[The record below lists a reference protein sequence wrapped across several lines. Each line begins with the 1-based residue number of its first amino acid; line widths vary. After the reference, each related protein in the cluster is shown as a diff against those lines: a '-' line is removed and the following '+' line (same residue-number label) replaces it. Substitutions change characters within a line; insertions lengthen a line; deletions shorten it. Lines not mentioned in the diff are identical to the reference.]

1 MSAYEHNKQ
10 VTFVHIPKNAG
21 TSVIRWME
29 AFGDVTKYKSEH
41 YTAQT
46 MKVLYPESKTTFTV
60 VRNPWDR
67 VVSMYHFVQA
77 HMALMKERY
86 GIYDG
91 SITFDSYCRFGIHS
105 DSLAFWYRPTSNQV
119 EWFNDNIDHVLHYE
133 NLDKEF
139 DVIRTIYNS
148 RVPLPRLNT
157 TTHDDYRSYYTNSTR
172 NIIGDLFEDDVKRF
186 NYDF

>member
-1 MSAYEHNKQ
+1 MSAYDTTNKI
-10 VTFVHIPKNAG
+10 TYIHIPKNAG
-21 TSVIRWME
+21 TSIIRWME
-29 AFGDVTKYKSEH
+29 AHGDVIKHKSEH

-46 MKVLYPESKTTFTV
+46 MELLYPESETTFTV

-77 HMALMKERY
+77 HLALLEERY
-86 GIYDG
+86 GIANG
-91 SITFDSYCRFGIHS
+91 NISFETYCIHGIHS
-105 DSLAFWYRPTSNQV
+105 DALAYWYRPTTHQV
-119 EWFNDNIDHVLHYE
+119 DWLNGNIDHVFKYE
-133 NLDKEF
+133 NLDE
-139 DVIRTIYNS
+139 VRTIYNS